1 MADATTAVPATPA
14 TDSQGGTPDKPKGP
28 TPDFDRLAPK
38 RSYIKRRK
46 RKDIVMRTLIV
57 AAFIVALIPLI
68 SVLWTVIAN
77 GVQRLDGYFLTHNMK
92 GIVGGNP
99 ANGTTD
105 EYGGI
110 YHAMM
115 GTLEITLGALVIS
128 VPIGIFTSIYLVE
141 YASNGKKSKLYHA
154 ISFFV
159 DIMSGVPSIVA
170 GLFAFSLFTVILG
183 KGTYNGFVGAVAL
196 SVLMIPTVVR
206 SSEEMLKIV
215 PNDLREASYALGV
228 TKSRT
233 ITKVVLRTALSGI
246 VSGVL
251 LAIARVIGETAP
263 LLIAAGTISSTNFN
277 LFSGRMMSLPVYI
290 YNEYQ
295 QGAATC
301 TVNAVNC
308 LPGIRMERAWAAS
321 LVLIILVLVLNL
333 IGRLVAKI
341 FAVDDGQK

>member
-1 MADATTAVPATPA
+1 MTDATTAVSTTPSKEPKKA
-14 TDSQGGTPDKPKGP
+14 KGP
-28 TPDFDRLAPK
+28 TPDFDKLAPK
-38 RSYIKRRK
+38 RSYLNRRK
-46 RKDIVMRTLIV
+46 RKDVAMHVLIV

-77 GVQRLDGYFLTHNMK
+77 GVGRLDGYFLTHNMR

-99 ANGTTD
+99 ANGTTN

-115 GTLEITLGALVIS
+115 
-128 VPIGIFTSIYLVE
+128 
-141 YASNGKKSKLYHA
+141 
-154 ISFFV
+154 V

-170 GLFAFSLFTVILG
+170 GLFAFSLFSVVCG
-183 KGTYNGFVGAVAL
+183 KGTYNGLVGAVAL

-295 QGAATC
+295 QGSATC

-308 LPGIRMERAWAAS
+308 VPGIRMERAWAAS
-321 LVLIILVLVLNL
+321 LVLIILVLLLNL

-341 FAVDDGQK
+341 FAVDDSQK